1 MLLIELFCGFYTK
14 SVTIIADSFHM
25 ISDILALII
34 ALISLKISQRPS
46 NAKHTFGWVRA
57 EVLGALVNGVFLLA
71 LCLCIFLESL
81 ERIIDCQPI
90 EKPWIVL
97 IVGIAGLIVNVL
109 GLFLFHGHSKP
120 SDSSDDRNCDND
132 NAVVC
137 HTYQSRVFSSTK
149 SSNTTPE
156 KSVNLNMKGVF
167 LHVLSDT
174 LGSCIVIISATICW
188 IFPDIYFLQNY
199 LDPIMSIIMVVIIA
213 ISTFPLVLET
223 AMVLLQT
230 TPKFIDTEE
239 LKTQLL
245 QVKGVTAVHEFH
257 IWRLVGEC
265 IIATVHIHFK
275 NLDDFLQ
282 AADMITKYFHQSG
295 IHSVTIQPEFDEG
308 DENNKLECS
317 TACEIPQC
325 ETRSG
330 LLCCESEMNL
340 NVFTKPD

>member
-71 LCLCIFLESL
+71 LCLSIFLESL
-81 ERIIDCQPI
+81 ERIIDLQPI

-109 GLFLFHGHSKP
+109 GLFLFHGHSK
-120 SDSSDDRNCDND
+120 SSESSDDRNCDND

-137 HTYQSRVFSSTK
+137 HSYQSRVFCAIHNHTETEEDKTDNPKTSTK
-149 SSNTTPE
+149 SSNTSPE

-174 LGSCIVIISATICW
+174 LGSCIVIISATVCW
-188 IFPDIYFLQNY
+188 IFPDVYFLQNY

-265 IIATVHIHFK
+265 IIATVHIHFE
-275 NLDDFLQ
+275 NLDNFLQ
-282 AADMITKYFHQSG
+282 AVDDITKYFHQSG
-295 IHSVTIQPEFDEG
+295 IHSVTIQPEFDEVIYG
-308 DENNKLECS
+308 
-317 TACEIPQC
+317 
-325 ETRSG
+325 
-330 LLCCESEMNL
+330 
-340 NVFTKPD
+340 V